1 MRQKNKRLRPYFEVG
16 HKIQLQPDT
25 RLHAFP
31 SVSNYVK
38 GLHGTIMRIEQRPD
52 PNFFAIETQEGWQ
65 EFRRFISQL
74 RKQHQ
79 CAGTASA
86 LTLDASGAQVHV
98 PPNSPPRASWL
109 CMCQP
114 DRLDEKQRQRV
125 EQIRAAHRDL
135 DTPYQLSQ
143 AFVAMLAERRAQDL
157 DNWLIQAKQSGI
169 RELKS
174 FAEAHPPRLRRR
186 TRGVHFT
193 LEEWPDGGSGQLA
206 DRFKN
211 GSCSVAPILT
221 YDGSTSCVAREAA
234 SGSISAR
241 SSRPSF
247 K

>member
-1 MRQKNKRLRPYFEVG
+1 MRHKNKRLRPYFEVG

-31 SVSNYVK
+31 SVSNYLK

-98 PPNSPPRASWL
+98 PPDSPPKPSVKGRMSPPRASWL

-135 DTPYQLSQ
+135 DTTR
-143 AFVAMLAERRAQDL
+143 VC
-157 DNWLIQAKQSGI
+157 
-169 RELKS
+169 ELL
-174 FAEAHPPRLRRR
+174 LR
-186 TRGVHFT
+186 
-193 LEEWPDGGSGQLA
+193 DKGSRKG
-206 DRFKN
+206 
-211 GSCSVAPILT
+211 
-221 YDGSTSCVAREAA
+221 
-234 SGSISAR
+234 
-241 SSRPSF
+241 
-247 K
+247 